1 MTRTLAMALLV
12 VAGMTATP
20 ALASGIPAAPA
31 IHPHPYTGS
40 TPQGGWIPWD
50 PSFNQPH
57 YGLDQARRLGRCVED
72 LGYGRYEY
80 CD

>member
-1 MTRTLAMALLV
+1 MTRALALMTLLAAGLV
-12 VAGMTATP
+12 TATP
-20 ALASGIPAAPA
+20 ALAQHAVPN
-31 IHPHPYTGS
+31 IHPHPYTENR
-40 TPQGGWIPWD
+40 PQGGWIPWD

>member
-1 MTRTLAMALLV
+1 MTRTLTLALLV
-12 VAGMTATP
+12 TAGLAAATP
-20 ALASGIPAAPA
+20 ALAQPAVPN
-31 IHPHPYTGS
+31 IHPHPYTEYE
-40 TPQGGWIPWD
+40 PKGGWIPWD
-50 PSFNQPH
+50 PSFNEPH

>member
-1 MTRTLAMALLV
+1 MTRTLALISLLAAGL
-12 VAGMTATP
+12 VAATP
-20 ALASGIPAAPA
+20 ALAQYAVPNID
-31 IHPHPYTGS
+31 PYPTTQS
-40 TPQGGWIPWD
+40 RPQGGWIPWD

-57 YGLDQARRLGRCVED
+57 YGLDRARGLGRCVED

>member
-1 MTRTLAMALLV
+1 MTRTLTLTLLLA
-12 VAGMTATP
+12 AGLITATP
-20 ALASGIPAAPA
+20 ALAQHTVPNV
-31 IHPHPYTGS
+31 HPYAERA
-40 TPQGGWIPWD
+40 PQGGWIPWD

>member
-1 MTRTLAMALLV
+1 MTRTLTLTLLLA
-12 VAGMTATP
+12 AGLITATP
-20 ALASGIPAAPA
+20 VLAAPA
-31 IHPHPYTGS
+31 ALVPDVHPYAERA
-40 TPQGGWIPWD
+40 PRGGWIPWD

-57 YGLDQARRLGRCVED
+57 YGLDQARKLGRCVED